1 MTDVMDPV
9 ERKTRKSVELVFGL
23 YAAMIS
29 CEGVIIENDEGDAA
43 EEQKAP
49 VWVLEDACR
58 HGYPPTPLP
67 ACPSARELF

>member
-1 MTDVMDPV
+1 MGS
-9 ERKTRKSVELVFGL
+9 RKKGKFWFCCFA
-23 YAAMIS
+23 AAMIS

>member
-1 MTDVMDPV
+1 
-9 ERKTRKSVELVFGL
+9 
-23 YAAMIS
+23 MIS